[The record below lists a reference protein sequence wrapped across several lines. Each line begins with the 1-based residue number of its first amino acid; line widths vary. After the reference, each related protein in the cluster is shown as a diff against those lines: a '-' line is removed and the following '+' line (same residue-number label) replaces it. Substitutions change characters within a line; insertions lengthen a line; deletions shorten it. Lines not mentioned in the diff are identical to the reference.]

1 MRIFLDTEFTGL
13 RQDTEL
19 ISIGLV
25 SDSGE
30 CFYAEFI
37 DFDRSKV
44 EAWVQ
49 QNVVDNLLLSSK
61 IVDPYKGWVKITQR
75 KAKSHLYSIA
85 TVGASVH
92 IAKQLMS
99 WLGSLQKTSDHKL
112 EIWADCNAY
121 DWVLFR
127 NLLAHYPY
135 FSDLVYYIP
144 FDLCTRLYEY
154 GIDPDISRVELAKLR
169 SREKENLL
177 LPTSISSSGE
187 LSSIQ
192 HVSLYDAV
200 LIKRCFNAAG
210 NISGRHGR
218 VKSMRWAIPA
228 NEINDADG
236 HWVDLKD
243 EMIPV
248 GIPVYVKCNN
258 PRMVSQIIIPGLEG
272 FPMESLD
279 TNLPDGLELKAR
291 LAPGFLWSHWWKT
304 NKQIHDKN

>member
-13 RQDTEL
+13 RQDAEL

-37 DFDRSKV
+37 DYDKHKV
-44 EAWVQ
+44 DEWVRD
-49 QNVVDNLLLSSK
+49 NVVNKLVLSSK
-61 IVDPYKGWVKITQR
+61 PATTKGWIDITHRR
-75 KAKSHLYSIA
+75 KNPSLYSIA
-85 TVGASVH
+85 MKGVLVH
-92 IAKQLMS
+92 IADQLMT
-99 WLGSLQKTSDHKL
+99 WLGSLQKTSGHKL
-112 EIWADCNAY
+112 EVWADCNAY

-192 HVSLYDAV
+192 HISLYDAV

-228 NEINDADG
+228 NEINDVDG

-272 FPMESLD
+272 FSIESLD